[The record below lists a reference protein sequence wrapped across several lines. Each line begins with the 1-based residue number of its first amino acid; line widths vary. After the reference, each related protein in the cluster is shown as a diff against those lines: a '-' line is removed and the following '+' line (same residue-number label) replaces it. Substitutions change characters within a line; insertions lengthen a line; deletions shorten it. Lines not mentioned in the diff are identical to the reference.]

1 MLKYNKD
8 LPCKSKR
15 KGGVSNL
22 NNPKLSIIIPCYNA
36 QKFLPSCFNC
46 LDNQTYSNLQII
58 FIDDGSTDNTLD
70 LIKEYCQKKANA
82 LFVTGENQGV
92 GASRNKGLELID
104 GEYFTFYDADDIIFP
119 THFENLINIIVRE
132 NADISACGIKRAKEE
147 RAKKLAYNDKG
158 LNKLEIFEGKDCFT
172 QYLSQEKL
180 DFVLWN
186 KVFSTKILK
195 ESGAEFLNTR
205 YGEEAYFLYNYFKC
219 VKKVVFCP
227 CKTYVYLQHKK
238 SLMHLGFNESR
249 LDIITNLDEIKKD
262 AENFDKEISSYVSS
276 MRAGYLVGLL
286 YFIKKSDYKNS
297 QVISQMIKT
306 LTKDVKQLKGCKKT
320 ALYKRVFIPLI
331 PTFAKLALKKK
342 LKNAS
347 K

>member
-1 MLKYNKD
+1 MNKR
-8 LPCKSKR
+8 LNAKGIKEKR
-15 KGGVSNL
+15 VENFVA
-22 NNPKLSIIIPCYNA
+22 NKLSVIIPCFNA
-36 QKFLPSCFNC
+36 EKFLSCCFNC
-46 LDNQTYSNLQII
+46 LDSQTYSNLQII
-58 FIDDGSTDNTLD
+58 FIDDGSVDKTLD
-70 LIKEYCQKKANA
+70 LIKEYCQKNSSAI
-82 LFVTGENQGV
+82 FVTGENQGV
-92 GASRNKGLELID
+92 GASRNKGLERID
-104 GEYFTFYDADDIIFP
+104 GDYFTFYDADDIISP
-119 THFENLINIIVRE
+119 NHFENLINIIVKE
-132 NADISACGIKRAKEE
+132 KADISVCGIKKINEE
-147 RAKKLAYNDKG
+147 KASKLTFNDKG

-186 KVFSTKILK
+186 KVFSTKTLK
-195 ESGAEFLNTR
+195 ESGAKFLNTR

-227 CKTYVYLQHKK
+227 CKTYLYVQHKK
-238 SLMHLGFNESR
+238 SLMHLSFNESR

-262 AENFDKEISSYVSS
+262 AETFDKEISSYVSS

-286 YFIKKSDYKNS
+286 YFIKKSDYQNS
-297 QVISQMIKT
+297 QVINQMIET
-306 LTKDVKQLKGCKKT
+306 LSKDAKLLKGCKKT

>member
-1 MLKYNKD
+1 M
-8 LPCKSKR
+8 
-15 KGGVSNL
+15 SNF

-46 LDNQTYSNLQII
+46 LDSQTYSNLQII
-58 FIDDGSTDNTLD
+58 FIDDGSSDKTLS
-70 LIKEYCQKKANA
+70 LIEEYCSKKSCAI
-82 LFVTGENQGV
+82 FVTGKNQGV

-104 GEYFTFYDADDIIFP
+104 GEYFTFYDADDIISSN
-119 THFENLINIIVRE
+119 HFENLINIIVKE
-132 NADISACGIKRAKEE
+132 KADLSACGIKKVNEQKASKVTF
-147 RAKKLAYNDKG
+147 NDKG
-158 LNKLEIFEGKDCFT
+158 LNKLEIFEDKDCFT

-186 KVFSTKILK
+186 KVFSTKTLR
-195 ESGAEFLNTR
+195 EVGARFLDAR

-227 CKTYVYLQHKK
+227 CKTYLYVQHKK

-249 LDIITNLDEIKKD
+249 LDIITNLDKIKKD
-262 AENFDKEISSYVSS
+262 AETFDKEISSYVSS

-286 YFIKKSDYKNS
+286 YFIKKSDYANS
-297 QVISQMIKT
+297 QVISQMIET
-306 LTKDVKQLKGCKKT
+306 LSKDVKQLRFCKKT

-331 PTFAKLALKKK
+331 PTFSKLLLKKK

>member
-1 MLKYNKD
+1 M
-8 LPCKSKR
+8 
-15 KGGVSNL
+15 SNF

-46 LDNQTYSNLQII
+46 LDSQTYSNLQII
-58 FIDDGSTDNTLD
+58 FIDDGSSDKTLS
-70 LIKEYCQKKANA
+70 LIEEYCSKKSCAI
-82 LFVTGENQGV
+82 FVTGKNQGV

-104 GEYFTFYDADDIIFP
+104 GEYFTFYDADDIISP
-119 THFENLINIIVRE
+119 NHFENLINIIVKE
-132 NADISACGIKRAKEE
+132 KADLSACGIKRVKE
-147 RAKKLAYNDKG
+147 KKVSKLTLKDTG
-158 LNKLEIFEGKDCFT
+158 LTKLEIFEGKDCFT

-195 ESGAEFLNTR
+195 KSGAKFLNTR

-227 CKTYVYLQHKK
+227 RKTYVYVQHKK

-286 YFIKKSDYKNS
+286 YFIKKSDYANS
-297 QVISQMIKT
+297 KVISLMIET
-306 LTKDVKQLKGCKKT
+306 LSKDVKQLRFCKKS

-331 PTFAKLALKKK
+331 PTFSKLLLKKK